1 MSKKNYQLHLK
12 GYVGGY
18 DLDRD
23 YVPFGITVFFKVGIT
38 FGITLSNY
46 VHFLPSCHPLAQT
59 QIQHIFAAFLS
70 YTQSK
75 KLLIFSELR

>member
-1 MSKKNYQLHLK
+1 LSFGKTFLLK
-12 GYVGGY
+12 
-18 DLDRD
+18 
-23 YVPFGITVFFKVGIT
+23 FGKT
-38 FGITLSNY
+38 FGKTLSNY

-75 KLLIFSELR
+75 KLLIFSELRYDSIKRKKSAHRC